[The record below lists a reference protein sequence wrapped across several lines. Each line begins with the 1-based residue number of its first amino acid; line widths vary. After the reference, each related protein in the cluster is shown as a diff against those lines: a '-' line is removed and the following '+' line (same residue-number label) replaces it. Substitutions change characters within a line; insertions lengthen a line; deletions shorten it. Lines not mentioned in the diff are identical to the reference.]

1 MSEQQ
6 PPVPPTTPSGQPAPD
21 APVVA
26 KRTRLLRW
34 WGVLLV
40 LGVILISVA
49 LFPFVIEPWLVRTI
63 RTQLNSNGYVL
74 AEETGV
80 DIKLFSGKIA
90 FTNFKLSESYK
101 GENRELLT
109 ANELTA
115 DVALADC
122 LGGDLDLDA
131 VVATGCTG
139 NLRRRSDG
147 TIPIITPEDGGDGV
161 DWGKVDWWKYYQ
173 KASEYWKKRQTQ
185 KQEEEKRRK
194 EDEKKPPEQ
203 RQPPGPPTVEIPPDW
218 PQAKRYE
225 PAPSPGE
232 RGPRILIR
240 RLECSGSS
248 LKLPDQDT
256 PFEVTAFDLK
266 GANLTGR
273 QLADETMTLTGTV
286 ATAAGGSLDIA
297 IKRDP
302 GETGTLAVKAKDLPV
317 QALSHP
323 SVAGDTIGQ
332 YGASGIANLTMN
344 ATWAGDDLKG
354 ALDSVLTGFDLSPS
368 NPDQTTQQVA
378 LVVKQLKGKPL
389 VWPMTIGGKIWAP
402 SITDANVDELLKGS
416 LAGAA
421 KDAAVERGGEEAK
434 KLIDKEAQKNPEVK
448 KGVDLLKGL
457 GGGKLTPAPAPAPT
471 TPAESK

>member
-1 MSEQQ
+1 M
-6 PPVPPTTPSGQPAPD
+6 
-21 APVVA
+21 
-26 KRTRLLRW
+26 
-34 WGVLLV
+34 
-40 LGVILISVA
+40 
-49 LFPFVIEPWLVRTI
+49 
-63 RTQLNSNGYVL
+63 
-74 AEETGV
+74 
-80 DIKLFSGKIA
+80 
-90 FTNFKLSESYK
+90 
-101 GENRELLT
+101 
-109 ANELTA
+109 
-115 DVALADC
+115 
-122 LGGDLDLDA
+122 
-131 VVATGCTG
+131 
-139 NLRRRSDG
+139 
-147 TIPIITPEDGGDGV
+147 
-161 DWGKVDWWKYYQ
+161 
-173 KASEYWKKRQTQ
+173 
-185 KQEEEKRRK
+185 
-194 EDEKKPPEQ
+194 
-203 RQPPGPPTVEIPPDW
+203 
-218 PQAKRYE
+218 
-225 PAPSPGE
+225 
-232 RGPRILIR
+232 
-240 RLECSGSS
+240 
-248 LKLPDQDT
+248 
-256 PFEVTAFDLK
+256 
-266 GANLTGR
+266 
-273 QLADETMTLTGTV
+273 
-286 ATAAGGSLDIA
+286 
-297 IKRDP
+297 
-302 GETGTLAVKAKDLPV
+302 